1 MSKKF
6 DTLPKGITEDQ
17 VKAKLAESLGQLT
30 RDQAI
35 TVLQQ
40 QADHD
45 AALAAEEEKT
55 IKKKSK

>member
-45 AALAAEEEKT
+45 AAMAEEEK
-55 IKKKSK
+55 ISKKKSK